1 MGCLDGL
8 FLGFHG
14 LVHQLNHNWSSNK
27 LISVS
32 YAIGTLCMIR
42 YSKWANTTEHKWSAR
57 PGMHGIIIELG
68 QHRITSFFSTYFLLI
83 ITSRFFF
90 SKFFLSYLEQN
101 NFCRAHSSL
110 LFDKIC
116 QAHWVLDWA
125 RFYQSK
131 LGLGYHARSRIT
143 TFSWMILS
151 ST

>member
-90 SKFFLSYLEQN
+90 QSFF
-101 NFCRAHSSL
+101 
-110 LFDKIC
+110 
-116 QAHWVLDWA
+116 
-125 RFYQSK
+125 
-131 LGLGYHARSRIT
+131 
-143 TFSWMILS
+143 
-151 ST
+151 